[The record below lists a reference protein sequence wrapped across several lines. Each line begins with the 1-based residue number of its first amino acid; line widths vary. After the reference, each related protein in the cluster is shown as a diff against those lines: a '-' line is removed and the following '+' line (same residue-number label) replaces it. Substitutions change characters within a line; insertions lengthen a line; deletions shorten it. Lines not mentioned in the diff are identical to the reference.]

1 MEKGLYSPLG
11 HPSSIELTVRFQ
23 SLKDYFKN
31 HRHQVFIKRNVAELV
46 RKALATDEGAKVD
59 SMLVK
64 AAETLASFKSST
76 TAHQLFVDE
85 KKDIINQ
92 LSAKKRQAD
101 ASLNPLAAYQSAV
114 KDLWAQADQDAYK
127 ARVSNG
133 GTTDIFA

>member
-1 MEKGLYSPLG
+1 
-11 HPSSIELTVRFQ
+11 
-23 SLKDYFKN
+23 
-31 HRHQVFIKRNVAELV
+31 
-46 RKALATDEGAKVD
+46 
-59 SMLVK
+59 MLVK